1 MIDVMAP
8 FEHKD
13 KLTGK
18 EVIKDFLK
26 NMPECPGV
34 YRMLDAENKVL
45 YVGKAKNLK
54 KRVVSY
60 TKSDLPTRLLR
71 MVFLTHS
78 MEIIT
83 TNTEAEAL
91 LLEASLIKKLQP
103 RFNILLRD
111 DKSYPYIKLRT
122 DHDFPQ
128 VVKYRGKKTSDG
140 KLFGPF
146 ASSKDVDK
154 TINELQK
161 VFKLRPCSDNYFM
174 GRKRPCLQYQIKR
187 CSGACVGKVSK
198 DYYANTVKQIEAFL
212 TGKTKT
218 LQEDL
223 NKEMQGYSDSMDYE
237 KAAEVRD
244 KIKALSYIQSKAV
257 PAEFQIQDADVI
269 AVFTDNDEACVQV
282 FVYRGGQS
290 YGNKA
295 FFPIHAE
302 GNSPEEILSSFIGQ
316 YYQSRPC
323 PAEVI
328 ISHEIEEKEA
338 IETALTSLRGFKVKI
353 LTPKKGTK
361 TKLIELA
368 LDNAKRALTARIDKI
383 VGKLELLEKIRE
395 LFQLNK
401 TPERIEVYDNS
412 HIFGRFA
419 VGAMIVATSEGF
431 DKNEYRRFTID
442 NERRSGPITG
452 GDDYAMLSEVLSRRF
467 KRIKEGSSK
476 AADLMIIDG
485 GKGHLSTTKKVM
497 EQFKMDIPFV
507 CMSKGVDRNAG
518 REVFHLPNREPFTL
532 PKDEPIMKYLQILRD
547 EAHNFAI
554 KSHRIKRS
562 KAISLSALDAIPGVG
577 PKRKRALLEYFGS
590 VDAIKEAS
598 IADIM
603 KIEKINKTTAETI
616 HNALHSKNY

>member
-1 MIDVMAP
+1 MLAL
-8 FEHKD
+8 EAKN

-18 EVIKDFLK
+18 EYIKDFLR
-26 NMPECPGV
+26 NTPENPGV
-34 YRMLDAENKVL
+34 YRMLDTENKVL

-60 TKSDLPTRLLR
+60 TKPDLPTRLLR

-146 ASSKDVDK
+146 ASTRDVDR

-187 CSGACVGKVSK
+187 CTGACVGKVSK
-198 DYYANTVKQIEAFL
+198 EDYVHTVKQIEAFL
-212 TGKTKT
+212 TGKTHI

-223 NKEMQGYSDSMDYE
+223 NKEMQSHSEKMDYE

-269 AVFTDNDEACVQV
+269 AAVTENNEACVQV

-302 GNSPEEILSSFIGQ
+302 GSSAQEILSSFIGQ
-316 YYQSRPC
+316 FYQTRPC

-328 ISHEIEEKEA
+328 ISHDIEEREA
-338 IETALTSLRGFKVKI
+338 IEIALTSLRGFKVKI
-353 LTPKKGTK
+353 ITPKKGTK

-368 LDNAKRALTARIDKI
+368 LDNAKRALSARISKM
-383 VGKLELLEKIRE
+383 VGNLELLGKVQE
-395 LFQLNK
+395 LFKLEK
-401 TPERIEVYDNS
+401 SPERIEVYDNS
-412 HIFGRFA
+412 HIFGKFA
-419 VGAMIVATSEGF
+419 VGAMIVATPEGF
-431 DKNEYRRFTID
+431 DKDEYRRFTID
-442 NERRSGPITG
+442 NDKRLDPIKG
-452 GDDYAMLSEVLSRRF
+452 GDDYSMLREVLSRRF
-467 KRIKEGSSK
+467 KRIKEGSAK
-476 AADLMIIDG
+476 AADIMIIDG
-485 GKGHLSTTKKVM
+485 GKGHLSTVKKIM
-497 EQFKMDIPFV
+497 AQYNMNIPYV

-518 REVFHLPNREPFTL
+518 RETFHLPDQEPFTL
-532 PKDEPIMKYLQILRD
+532 PKDQPVMKYLQILRD

-562 KAISLSALDAIPGVG
+562 KAISTSVLEAIPGVG
-577 PKRKRALLEYFGS
+577 PRRKKALLEYFGS
-590 VDAIKEAS
+590 VDAIKDAT